1 MKFSIIVPTRKRPV
15 AVCELVE
22 TIFNTCDNIDLVEVL
37 FYIDPDDS
45 DSKSCIISLI
55 DKYGDN
61 IKYTS
66 SNEELK
72 LSQMWN
78 YAYNTLST
86 GDIIML
92 CGDDARFRTKS
103 WDTLIRDEFLKQD
116 DRIVLVYGDDMIQG
130 AGLAT
135 HSFVHRKWIE
145 VSGFWLPPYF
155 CSDWVDTWLFT
166 VSQILNRV
174 KFLPDVI
181 TEHMHYSVGKSAFD
195 STTEKRLNM
204 SSKEN
209 PTLIYEQTLNERFEH
224 ANKLQQYIDQY
235 AAAQS

>member
-1 MKFSIIVPTRKRPV
+1 MKFSIVVPTRKRPV
-15 AVCELVE
+15 EVCELVE
-22 TIFNTCDNIDLVEVL
+22 TIFNTCDNFDLVEIL

-45 DSKSCIISLI
+45 DSESCIISLI
-55 DKYGDN
+55 DRYGYN

-66 SNEELK
+66 SNENLN

-86 GDIIML
+86 GDIIMI

-135 HSFVHRKWIE
+135 HSFVHRRWIE

-155 CSDWVDTWLFT
+155 VADYVDTWLFE
-166 VSQILNRV
+166 VAIRLNRTRY
-174 KFLPDVI
+174 LPNVV
-181 TEHMHYSVGKSAFD
+181 TEHLHYTVGKSVID
-195 STTEKRLNM
+195 STTEKRLSNAYIY
-204 SSKEN
+204 N
-209 PTLIYEQTLNERFEH
+209 PPLIYEQRSKERDEQT
-224 ANKLQQYIDQY
+224 AKLQQYIDQY

>member
-1 MKFSIIVPTRKRPV
+1 MKFSIVVPTRKRPV
-15 AVCELVE
+15 EVCELVE
-22 TIFNTCDNIDLVEVL
+22 TIFNTCDNFDLVEIL

-45 DSKSCIISLI
+45 DSESCIISLI
-55 DKYGDN
+55 DRYGYN

-66 SNEELK
+66 SNENLN

-86 GDIIML
+86 GDIIMI

-135 HSFVHRKWIE
+135 HSFVHRRWIE

-155 CSDWVDTWLFT
+155 CADYVDTWLFEVAT
-166 VSQILNRV
+166 KINRV
-174 KFLPDVI
+174 RYLPNVI
-181 TEHMHYSVGKSAFD
+181 TEHMHYTVGKSAYD
-195 STTEKRLNM
+195 STTERKLIN

-209 PTLIYEQTLNERFEH
+209 PALIYDQRYSERCEH
-224 ANKLQQYIDQY
+224 VNKLLQYIGKI
-235 AAAQS
+235 

>member
-1 MKFSIIVPTRKRPV
+1 MKFSIVVPTRKRPV
-15 AVCELVE
+15 EVCELVE
-22 TIFNTCDNIDLVEVL
+22 TIFNTCDNFDLVEIL

-45 DSKSCIISLI
+45 DSESCIISLI
-55 DKYGDN
+55 DRYGYN

-66 SNEELK
+66 SNENLN

-86 GDIIML
+86 GDIIMI

-135 HSFVHRKWIE
+135 HSFVHRRWIE

-155 CSDWVDTWLFT
+155 CADYVDTWLFEVAT
-166 VSQILNRV
+166 KINRV
-174 KFLPDVI
+174 RYLPNVI
-181 TEHMHYSVGKSAFD
+181 TEHMHYTVGKSAYD
-195 STTEKRLNM
+195 STTERKLINI
-204 SSKEN
+204 SKEN
-209 PTLIYEQTLNERFEH
+209 PALIYDQRYSERCEH
-224 ANKLQQYIDQY
+224 VNKLLQYIGKI
-235 AAAQS
+235 

>member
-1 MKFSIIVPTRKRPV
+1 MKFSIVVPTRKRPV
-15 AVCELVE
+15 EVCELVE
-22 TIFNTCDNIDLVEVL
+22 TIFNTCDNFDLVEIL

-45 DSKSCIISLI
+45 DSESCIISLI
-55 DKYGDN
+55 DRYGYN

-66 SNEELK
+66 SNENLN

-86 GDIIML
+86 GDIIMI

-135 HSFVHRKWIE
+135 HSFVHRRWIE

-155 CSDWVDTWLFT
+155 CADYVDTWLFEVAT
-166 VSQILNRV
+166 KINRV
-174 KFLPDVI
+174 RYLPNVI
-181 TEHMHYSVGKSAFD
+181 TEHMHYTVGKSAYD
-195 STTEKRLNM
+195 STTERKLINL
-204 SSKEN
+204 SKEN
-209 PTLIYEQTLNERFEH
+209 PALIYDQRYSERCEH
-224 ANKLQQYIDQY
+224 VNKLLQYIGKI
-235 AAAQS
+235 